1 MSKRTITAVID
12 HAMSYGGKNTFGTN
26 LNCAYLQSA
35 FKTCLVFY
43 VFFFS
48 SRR

>member
-1 MSKRTITAVID
+1 
-12 HAMSYGGKNTFGTN
+12 MSYGGKNTFGTN

-43 VFFFS
+43 VFFFPQEGKNVPLGLDLLC
-48 SRR
+48 